1 MYLCVTQKWMNVK
14 RQREKIGKRN
24 PASRFACRDEPRV
37 HFLKKCLH
45 VFPSFLFWIKKD
57 CCIFNSSS
65 VLSLTQ

>member
-37 HFLKKCLH
+37 HFLKN
-45 VFPSFLFWIKKD
+45 VFMCFLPSFFG
-57 CCIFNSSS
+57 
-65 VLSLTQ
+65 